1 MYIVFGVKTLTQLV
15 GFRPVSIVKE
25 PNALD
30 LKMNLSSFHPA
41 IGENCVTGTM
51 TLKNVLLAKV

>member
-15 GFRPVSIVKE
+15 GFRPVTIVKE

-30 LKMNLSSFHPA
+30 LKMSLSSFHPA
-41 IGENCVTGTM
+41 MNCVTGTT